1 MAISLLDHTQSPLNF
16 EKFKKHPNN
25 SNRISLWAFMVSIII
40 YISVFYTFNLS
51 PSNLLCTPKF
61 WFITLNTLIL
71 IIASDFRASRE
82 NHDDFYG
89 GYHKFSATTHGDS
102 SFVVKS
108 REKEVYQ
115 ETRERIIRVV
125 ESKNTTKFDDSE
137 KVDNNSS
144 EKMIG
149 KNCYESKNLNGP
161 KNYVRSISGKLNI
174 SRENE
179 EKLVMRK
186 TLSEKYDRVGPTLE
200 EDEFSIMSD
209 EELNRR
215 VEEFIRRFN
224 MQIRFQAGR
233 ASGPSVV

>member
-1 MAISLLDHTQSPLNF
+1 MAISLLNYNQSTLNF

-25 SNRISLWAFMVSIII
+25 SNRMSLWAFMASITI

-71 IIASDFRASRE
+71 IIAADFSASRE
-82 NHDDFYG
+82 NLDDFHDEYR
-89 GYHKFSATTHGDS
+89 KFSTTTYGDP
-102 SFVVKS
+102 SFVVKY
-108 REKEVYQ
+108 REKEIYQ
-115 ETRERIIRVV
+115 ETREKIIQVV
-125 ESKNTTKFDDSE
+125 ESKNVKKFEDGE
-137 KVDNNSS
+137 KVNDISG

-149 KNCYESKNLNGP
+149 KNYFESKNLNEP
-161 KNYVRSISGKLNI
+161 KKCVRSNSGKLNI

-186 TLSEKYDRVGPTLE
+186 TLSDKYDRVGPTLE
-200 EDEFSIMSD
+200 EDEFSRMSD

-215 VEEFIRRFN
+215 IEEFIRRFN
-224 MQIRFQAGR
+224 RQIRLQAGR
-233 ASGPSVV
+233 ASGPPVV